1 MSHNLLEVKDLNSNI
16 YAIYGTSVNIMSVP
30 PAYQMHE
37 YQGAN
42 IGGINPLLISYIPDS
57 KYDSWLTIGLTDG
70 DPIGQ
75 VDAIGIDFS
84 SWDENNPL
92 IIDDGAIFL
101 DDPLQQISYK
111 KFIIAHLTL
120 QNNIQHQMIIN
131 VNGRT
136 NVNEINSP
144 PFSEINIVIDF
155 PTVYDN
161 V

>member
-1 MSHNLLEVKDLNSNI
+1 MDL
-16 YAIYGTSVNIMSVP
+16 
-30 PAYQMHE
+30 
-37 YQGAN
+37 
-42 IGGINPLLISYIPDS
+42 
-57 KYDSWLTIGLTDG
+57 
-70 DPIGQ
+70 
-75 VDAIGIDFS
+75 
-84 SWDENNPL
+84 
-92 IIDDGAIFL
+92 
-101 DDPLQQISYK
+101 SYK
-111 KFIIAHLTL
+111 KYIIGHLTL